1 MPRSTKLAPALVR
14 FDRLENFHRCFAP
27 TLYRSAV
34 GIFKFLGSL
43 VEGKLSLAVRSRT
56 HSYTPQD
63 VESRTKVMNGIP
75 GYGSKSERGLLTNP
89 NPGIQCPCS
98 WLILLEKLIWVGFVE
113 GGNRYSEITDVLF
126 GTFDFDSATRSPVG
140 NERAQVQGDNRG
152 TISRRNASLVGSA
165 GR

>member
-1 MPRSTKLAPALVR
+1 MAPSRSGGFSRILILA
-14 FDRLENFHRCFAP
+14 F
-27 TLYRSAV
+27 SA
-34 GIFKFLGSL
+34 
-43 VEGKLSLAVRSRT
+43 
-56 HSYTPQD
+56 
-63 VESRTKVMNGIP
+63 
-75 GYGSKSERGLLTNP
+75 
-89 NPGIQCPCS
+89 PCS